1 MSKAGN
7 VQQPVIIS
15 ACRTPIGKFGRALV
29 GVSATQLGALAVE
42 EALKRAKVAPR
53 DVDEVIMGNVVSA
66 GLGQNP
72 ARQSAIH
79 AGIPFGAGS
88 FTVNKVCGSGLKA
101 VMLAAQSIKAG
112 DSDLVVAGGME
123 SMSNAPYLARGV
135 RWGTKFGDARL
146 LDAMI
151 ADGLWDAYH
160 NYHMGITGEHIAKKY
175 GIGRKEA
182 DEFAMESHLKAA
194 KASES
199 GVFVPETV
207 AVKIAKEGGEVV
219 EFGKDEGPRADTTME
234 KLAKLKPVFRADGVL
249 TAGNSSQLSDGASAV
264 VVTSQDRA
272 DKLGAKPLAKI
283 VAYGTGGLEPAR
295 VMEAPIPTTKA
306 LLRKAKMTVDDIDL
320 FEHNEAY
327 STASIA
333 VKEALEVDPSRFNVS
348 GGAVALG
355 HPIGCSG
362 ARILTTLIYGLK
374 RTGKKTGL
382 VTLCL
387 GGGNAVSMIIE
398 ARPRGASSGR
408 PSLSGSTGV
417 RSRTRPSWAP

>member
-1 MSKAGN
+1 MTKGAT
-7 VQQPVIIS
+7 VQQPVIVSI
-15 ACRTPIGKFGRALV
+15 CRTPIGMFGWARLGEPAP
-29 GVSATQLGALAVE
+29 QLGAVAIE
-42 EALKRAKVAPR
+42 EALRRARVLPK
-53 DVDEVIMGNVVSA
+53 DVDEVIMGNVISA

-79 AGIPFGAGS
+79 AGVPFGIGS
-88 FTVNKVCGSGLKA
+88 FTVNKVCGSSLKA

-112 DSDLVVAGGME
+112 DNDLVVAGGME
-123 SMSNAPYLARGV
+123 SMSNAPYLAKGV

-160 NYHMGITGEHIAKKY
+160 GYHMGVTGELIAKKY

-182 DEFAMESHLKAA
+182 DEFAMTSHLKAA
-194 KASES
+194 KASAAGDFADEI
-199 GVFVPETV
+199 VK
-207 AVKIAKEGGEVV
+207 VKIQKEDGVV
-219 EFGKDEGPRADTTME
+219 QFEKDEGPRADTTME
-234 KLAKLKPVFRADGVL
+234 KLAKLKPVFKPDGIL
-249 TAGNSSQLSDGASAV
+249 TAGNSSQLSDGGSAA
-264 VVTSQDRA
+264 VVTSEETADR
-272 DKLGAKPLAKI
+272 LGVKPLARI

-295 VMEAPIPTTKA
+295 VMEAPIPTTRA
-306 LLRKAKMTVDDIDL
+306 LLKKAKMTIDDIDL

-333 VKEALEVDPSRFNVS
+333 VRRALDVDPSRFNIS

-362 ARILTTLIYGLK
+362 ARVLATLIYGLR

-382 VTLCL
+382 ATLCL
-387 GGGNAVSMIIE
+387 GGGNAVSMIVE
-398 ARPRGASSGR
+398 A
-408 PSLSGSTGV
+408 
-417 RSRTRPSWAP
+417 

>member
-1 MSKAGN
+1 M
-7 VQQPVIIS
+7 QDPVIVA
-15 ACRTPIGKFGRALV
+15 ACRTPIGKFGKSLV
-29 GVSATQLGALAVE
+29 GVAATELGALVIE
-42 EALKRAKVAPR
+42 EAMKRAKASPE

-72 ARQSAIH
+72 ARQAAVH
-79 AGIPFGAGS
+79 AGVPFGVGS

-112 DSDLVVAGGME
+112 DNQVVVAGGME
-123 SMSNAPYLARGV
+123 SMSNAPYLAKGV

-160 NYHMGITGEHIAKKY
+160 NYHMGLTGEHVAKKY

-182 DEFAMESHLKAA
+182 DEFAYQSHMKAA
-194 KASES
+194 RASEA
-199 GVFVPETV
+199 GEFEREL
-207 AVKIAKEGGEVV
+207 VKVRFKREGEVV
-219 EFGKDEGPRADTTME
+219 EFEKDECIRPDTTVE
-234 KLAKLKPVFRADGVL
+234 KLGKLKPVFKPGGVL

-264 VVTSQDRA
+264 VVCSQEAADR
-272 DKLGAKPLAKI
+272 LGVRALARI
-283 VAYGTGGLEPAR
+283 AGYGTGGLEPAR
-295 VMEAPIPTTKA
+295 VMEAPIPTTRA
-306 LLRKAKMTVDDIDL
+306 LLKKAKMDVGEVDL

-333 VKEALEVDPSRFNVS
+333 VRNALGVDDSRFNVW

-362 ARILTTLIYGLK
+362 ARVLTTLVHGMK

-382 VTLCL
+382 ATLCL
-387 GGGNAVSMIIE
+387 GGGNAVSMI
-398 ARPRGASSGR
+398 
-408 PSLSGSTGV
+408 V
-417 RSRTRPSWAP
+417 RA

>member
-1 MSKAGN
+1 MSKWETMPK
-7 VQQPVIIS
+7 PVILA
-15 ACRTPIGKFGRALV
+15 ACRTPIGKFGRSLV
-29 GVSATQLGALAVE
+29 GVSATQLGALVIE
-42 EALKRAKVAPR
+42 EVLRRASVSADK
-53 DVDEVIMGNVVSA
+53 VDEVIMGNVVSA

-88 FTVNKVCGSGLKA
+88 ATVNKVCGSGLKA
-101 VMLAAQSIKAG
+101 VMLAAQSVKAG
-112 DSDLVVAGGME
+112 DNDVVVAGGME
-123 SMSNAPYLARGV
+123 SMSNCPYLAKGV

-160 NYHMGITGEHIAKKY
+160 NYHMGMTGEHIAKRF

-182 DEFAMESHLKAA
+182 DEFACESHM
-194 KASES
+194 KASKAS
-199 GVFVPETV
+199 GAGLFEAEKVE
-207 AVKIAKEGGEVV
+207 VKFEKDGGEIVR
-219 EFGKDEGPRADTTME
+219 FNTDECVRGDTTVE
-234 KLAKLKPVFRADGVL
+234 KLGKLKPVFKPDGVL
-249 TAGNSSQLSDGASAV
+249 TAGNSSQLSDGAAAV
-264 VVTSQDRA
+264 LVASEEAA
-272 DKLGAKPLAKI
+272 DKLGVKPVARI
-283 VAYGTGGLEPAR
+283 VAYKTGGLEPAR

-306 LLRKAKMTVDDIDL
+306 LLKRAKMTVDDIDL

-333 VKEALEVDPSRFNVS
+333 VRRALGVDDSRFNVW

-362 ARILTTLIYGLK
+362 ARLLATLIYGLE

-382 VTLCL
+382 ATLCL

-398 ARPRGASSGR
+398 K
-408 PSLSGSTGV
+408 
-417 RSRTRPSWAP
+417 

>member
-1 MSKAGN
+1 MSKAAN
-7 VQQPVIIS
+7 VRQPVIIS
-15 ACRTPIGKFGRALV
+15 ACRTPIGKFGKGLV
-29 GVSATQLGALAVE
+29 GVAAPQLGAVVIE
-42 EALKRAKVAPR
+42 EALKRSKAAPN
-53 DVDEVIMGNVVSA
+53 DVGEVIMGNVVSA

-72 ARQSAIH
+72 ARQSAIR
-79 AGIPFGAGS
+79 AGVPFGVGS

-101 VMLAAQSIKAG
+101 VMLAAQSVKAG
-112 DSDLVVAGGME
+112 DNDIVVAGGME

-160 NYHMGITGEHIAKKY
+160 NYHMGITGELIAKKY

-182 DEFAMESHLKAA
+182 DEFALSSHAKAA
-194 KASES
+194 KATAAGHFVAES
-199 GVFVPETV
+199 VRVE
-207 AVKIAKEGGEVV
+207 IAKDGGEVV
-219 EFGKDEGPRADTTME
+219 KFEKDECIREDTTME
-234 KLAKLKPVFRADGVL
+234 KLSRLKPVFKPDGVL
-249 TAGNSSQLSDGASAV
+249 TAGNSSQLSDGASALV
-264 VVTSQDRA
+264 VASEEAADR
-272 DKLGAKPLAKI
+272 LGVKPLAKI
-283 VAYGTGGLEPAR
+283 TAYGTGGLEPAR

-306 LLRKAKMTVDDIDL
+306 LLSRAKMTVDDIDL

-333 VKEALEVDPSRFNVS
+333 VQRALGVDPSRFNVG

-362 ARILTTLIYGLK
+362 ARVLTTLIYGLR

-382 VTLCL
+382 ATLCL
-387 GGGNAVSMIIE
+387 GGGNAVSMIVE
-398 ARPRGASSGR
+398 A
-408 PSLSGSTGV
+408 
-417 RSRTRPSWAP
+417 

>member
-1 MSKAGN
+1 LTKGAT
-7 VQQPVIIS
+7 VQQPVIVS
-15 ACRTPIGKFGRALV
+15 ACRTPIGKFGKALV
-29 GVSATQLGALAVE
+29 GVSSPQLGALVIE
-42 EALKRAKVAPR
+42 EALRRGKVAPKA
-53 DVDEVIMGNVVSA
+53 VDEVIMGNVVSA

-72 ARQSAIH
+72 ARQSAVH
-79 AGIPFGAGS
+79 AGIPFGVGS
-88 FTVNKVCGSGLKA
+88 FTVNKVCGSSLKA

-112 DSDLVVAGGME
+112 DNRVVVAGGME
-123 SMSNAPYLARGV
+123 SMSNAPYLAKGV

-160 NYHMGITGEHIAKKY
+160 NYHMGITGELIAKRY

-182 DEFAMESHLKAA
+182 DEFSMSSHLKAA
-194 KASES
+194 KATAE
-199 GVFVPETV
+199 GHFADEI
-207 AVKIAKEGGEVV
+207 VKVTIQKEGEIVQF
-219 EFGKDEGPRADTTME
+219 EKDEGPRADTTME
-234 KLAKLKPVFRADGVL
+234 KLAKLKPVFKPDGIL
-249 TAGNSSQLSDGASAV
+249 TAGNSSQLSDGASAA
-264 VVTSQDRA
+264 VVTSEETADR
-272 DKLGAKPLAKI
+272 LGVKPLAKI

-306 LLRKAKMTVDDIDL
+306 LLKKAKMTVNDIDL

-333 VKEALEVDPSRFNVS
+333 VRRALGVDPARFNIN

-362 ARILTTLIYGLK
+362 ARILTTLIYSLK

-382 VTLCL
+382 ATLCL

-398 ARPRGASSGR
+398 A
-408 PSLSGSTGV
+408 
-417 RSRTRPSWAP
+417 

>member
-1 MSKAGN
+1 MPKPGP
-7 VQQPVIIS
+7 VEQPVIIS

-29 GVSATQLGALAVE
+29 GVSATQLGALVIE
-42 EALKRAKVAPR
+42 EALKRAKVSPKA
-53 DVDEVIMGNVVSA
+53 VDEVIMGNVVSA

-72 ARQSAIH
+72 ARQAAIH
-79 AGIPFGAGS
+79 AGVPFGAGS
-88 FTVNKVCGSGLKA
+88 FTVNKVCGSGLKS
-101 VMLAAQSIKAG
+101 VMLAAQSVKAG
-112 DSDLVVAGGME
+112 DNDVVVAGGME

-160 NYHMGITGEHIAKKY
+160 NYHMGITGELIAKKY

-182 DEFAMESHLKAA
+182 DEFAVESHLKAA
-194 KASES
+194 KASAA
-199 GVFVPETV
+199 GVFAAETV
-207 AVKIAKEGGEVV
+207 KVKIAKEGGEVV
-219 EFGKDEGPRADTTME
+219 DFVADEGPRADTTME
-234 KLAKLKPVFRADGVL
+234 KLAKLKPVFKPDGVL

-264 VVTSQDRA
+264 VVTSQETADR
-272 DKLGAKPLAKI
+272 LGARALATI
-283 VAYGTGGLEPAR
+283 RAYGTGGLEPAR
-295 VMEAPIPTTKA
+295 VMEAPIPATRA

-333 VKEALEVDPSRFNVS
+333 VRRALGVDPSRFNVS

-374 RTGKKTGL
+374 RAGKKTGL
-382 VTLCL
+382 ATLCL

-398 ARPRGASSGR
+398 A
-408 PSLSGSTGV
+408 
-417 RSRTRPSWAP
+417 

>member
-1 MSKAGN
+1 MK
-7 VQQPVIIS
+7 QPVIIS
-15 ACRTPIGKFGRALV
+15 ACRTPIGKFGKSLV
-29 GVSATQLGALAVE
+29 GVAAPELGAVVIE
-42 EALKRAKVAPR
+42 EALKRGRVPPKM
-53 DVDEVIMGNVVSA
+53 VDEVIMGNVVSA

-72 ARQSAIH
+72 ARQSAIR
-79 AGIPFGAGS
+79 AGVPFGVGS

-112 DSDLVVAGGME
+112 DCDVVAAGGAE

-160 NYHMGITGEHIAKKY
+160 NYHMGITGELVARRY

-182 DEFAMESHLKAA
+182 DEFALESHTKAA
-194 KASES
+194 KATAAGDFVAES
-199 GVFVPETV
+199 
-207 AVKIAKEGGEVV
+207 VKVEIKKEDGEVV
-219 EFGKDEGPRADTTME
+219 RFDKDECIREDTTLE
-234 KLAKLKPVFRADGVL
+234 RLSKLKPVFKPGGVC

-264 VVTSQDRA
+264 VVTSQEAA
-272 DKLGAKPLAKI
+272 DELGVKPLARI
-283 VAYGTGGLEPAR
+283 RAYGTGGLEPAR

-306 LLRKAKMTVDDIDL
+306 LLRRAKMTVDDIDL

-333 VKEALEVDPSRFNVS
+333 VQRALGVDPSRFNVS

-362 ARILTTLIYGLK
+362 ARVLTTLIYGLR

-382 VTLCL
+382 ATLCL
-387 GGGNAVSMIIE
+387 GGGNAVSMIVE
-398 ARPRGASSGR
+398 A
-408 PSLSGSTGV
+408 
-417 RSRTRPSWAP
+417 

>member
-1 MSKAGN
+1 MK
-7 VQQPVIIS
+7 QPVIIS
-15 ACRTPIGKFGRALV
+15 ACRTPIGKFGKALV
-29 GVSATQLGALAVE
+29 GVSAPQLGALAIE
-42 EALKRAKVAPR
+42 EALRRARVLPR

-79 AGIPFGAGS
+79 AGVPFGVGS
-88 FTVNKVCGSGLKA
+88 FTVNKVCGSSLKT

-112 DSDLVVAGGME
+112 DNEMVVAGGME

-160 NYHMGITGEHIAKKY
+160 NYHMGITGELIAKKY

-182 DEFAMESHLKAA
+182 DDFAMTSHLKAA
-194 KASES
+194 KATAAGYFSDEI
-199 GVFVPETV
+199 VRVQ
-207 AVKIAKEGGEVV
+207 IQKEGEVV
-219 EFGKDEGPRADTTME
+219 QFEKDEGPRADTTME
-234 KLAKLKPVFRADGVL
+234 RLAKLKPVFKPDGVL
-249 TAGNSSQLSDGASAV
+249 TAGNSSQLSDGASAL
-264 VVTSQDRA
+264 VVTSEEKADR
-272 DKLGAKPLAKI
+272 LGVKPLAKI
-283 VAYGTGGLEPAR
+283 VAYGTGGLEPSR
-295 VMEAPIPTTKA
+295 VMEAPIPATRA
-306 LLRKAKMTVDDIDL
+306 LLRKAKMTVGDIDL

-333 VKEALEVDPSRFNVS
+333 VRRALGVDPSRFNIS

-362 ARILTTLIYGLK
+362 ARVLTTLVYGLR

-382 VTLCL
+382 ATLCL

-398 ARPRGASSGR
+398 A
-408 PSLSGSTGV
+408 
-417 RSRTRPSWAP
+417 